1 MKHHRTQEGFTLVEI
16 LIVVI
21 IVGVLGGIVVPQFS
35 NAGSESAEAAFA
47 ANLRAFVKAA
57 KVLHIQTG
65 NYPEDSA
72 SGVCPSGL
80 EDYVQQAKWEGGTPL
95 GGVWDAELNSFGYT
109 SSIGVHFMGES
120 NRDDAYM
127 TQVDSLFDDGNL
139 STGGFRKIAADRYY
153 FIVCH

>member
-1 MKHHRTQEGFTLVEI
+1 MKRYRIHRGFTLVEI

-35 NAGSESAEAAFA
+35 NAGTESSEACFV

-57 KVLHIQTG
+57 RVFRIRTG
-65 NYPEDSA
+65 SYPEDSS

-80 EDYVQQAKWEGGTPL
+80 EDYVSLAQWEGGTPL

-109 SSIGVHFMGES
+109 SSIGVHFRNDVGK
-120 NRDDAYM
+120 DDLYM
-127 TQVDSLFDDGNL
+127 TEVDSLFDDGNL

-153 FIVCH
+153 YIVCH